1 MKLQVDKLTG
11 KQVTSFFP
19 AYLSIMSSHNSDFY
33 LCGKVGVMTL
43 KQPELHS
50 LLCNTGLQIKAKKN
64 FPYLYV
70 YILYIPVCACCWESL
85 TYLYTGKLSAL

>member
-1 MKLQVDKLTG
+1 
-11 KQVTSFFP
+11 
-19 AYLSIMSSHNSDFY
+19 
-33 LCGKVGVMTL
+33 MTL